1 MSKIRIE
8 AYVIIIRSWLCTK
21 WDLTSKTYRYS
32 VSEQFSGFMDK
43 CQPYF
48 TRLPVIRGHRR
59 GLSYRG
65 HYRIIPIYLGLR
77 AFLWQSTTYLRLSI
91 LWLCRSHSWFLATWA
106 FDITAISF
114 WSMNNI
120 MNNIL
125 APLSKHMIYAG
136 ICITFNLI
144 EKIGYSS
151 SGRKTCTIS
160 FWVIPD
166 YMIILGRHA
175 YYELNENG

>member
-1 MSKIRIE
+1 MSKLRIE
-8 AYVIIIRSWLCTK
+8 GYVIIIRSWLCTK
-21 WDLTSKTYRYS
+21 WDVTSKTYQVTRF
-32 VSEQFSGFMDK
+32 QSGFMGSWTNANHILRDNRSSEVIEGV
-43 CQPYF
+43 CHTGVIIELYQF
-48 TRLPVIRGHRR
+48 TSVSGRFYHN
-59 GLSYRG
+59 
-65 HYRIIPIYLGLR
+65 
-77 AFLWQSTTYLRLSI
+77 FLWQSITIYLRLSI
-91 LWLCRSHSWFLATWA
+91 LWSCRSHSWFLAAWA

-136 ICITFNLI
+136 ICVTLNLI

-160 FWVIPD
+160 FWVILD
-166 YMIILGRHA
+166 SWLF
-175 YYELNENG
+175 